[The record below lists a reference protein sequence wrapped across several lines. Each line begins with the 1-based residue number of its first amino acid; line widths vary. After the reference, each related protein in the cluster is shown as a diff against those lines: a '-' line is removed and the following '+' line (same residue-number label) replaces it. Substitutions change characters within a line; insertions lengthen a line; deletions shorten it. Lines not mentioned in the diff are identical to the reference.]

1 MLRMCRFLHEKSW
14 KNGVFIKEWKK
25 EHRAVLPKPDK
36 ETYHEC
42 SSYRTVSLTSIL
54 GKRFEKITS
63 LRLTTYLDSI
73 DFDVNQHAYMK
84 ARSSTHALLALTEK
98 LKKAILEKEVAGVV
112 FFDFTDAFG
121 NVNRNKLI
129 EKLWKDLKIRG
140 RLFLHLCDFLN
151 ERSARIKINNLVGE
165 WRESDVGT
173 SAGTVLGAL
182 LFILQVHDSPPPIKP
197 KFADD
202 FTTAKVGKNSKEVE
216 TQLQTS
222 ANELAK
228 WTKVNNMILN
238 KTKIHV
244 VSFGSNDKVNIFL
257 ENHLIEQKDHKIY
270 LGVVL
275 DQT

>member
-1 MLRMCRFLHEKSW
+1 
-14 KNGVFIKEWKK
+14 
-25 EHRAVLPKPDK
+25 
-36 ETYHEC
+36 
-42 SSYRTVSLTSIL
+42 
-54 GKRFEKITS
+54 
-63 LRLTTYLDSI
+63 
-73 DFDVNQHAYMK
+73 MK
-84 ARSSTHALLALTEK
+84 TRSSTHTPLALTEK

-165 WRESDVGT
+165 WKESDVGT

-197 KFADD
+197 KFAYD
-202 FTTAKVGKNSKEVE
+202 FTTAKIGKNSKDVE

-222 ANELAK
+222 VNELAK
-228 WTKVNNMILN
+228 WTKENDMILN

-244 VSFGSNDKVNIFL
+244 VLFGSNDKVNVFL

-275 DQT
+275 DQTLFF